1 MINPVL
7 LIVLVLSFSFSFD
20 ARAQKFENL
29 ALTPPMG
36 WNSWNYFKCD
46 FNEQLIREVAD
57 AMVSSGMKE
66 AGYEYIIIDDCWQVG
81 RDKEGYIIPDPEK
94 FPSGIKALADYI
106 HAKGLKFGLYS
117 DAGTK
122 TCKGLPGS
130 RGYEYQDARTYAS
143 WGVDFLK
150 YDWCHH
156 GTQDA
161 QASYTLMRD
170 ALYAA
175 GRPVLFS
182 ICEWGENEPWL
193 WAPEVGHMWRTG
205 HDIKDCFNCDLNTS
219 SQGIMKI
226 LDQQVE
232 LRKYA
237 GPDRWNDPDML
248 EVGNPGLSL
257 AESRAHFSLWCMLA
271 APLIAGND
279 IIHMSDE
286 VKSILTHKEVIAV
299 NQDPLG
305 LQAIKW
311 LDFGDLEVWFKPLTS
326 EEYAVCFLNRDENPK
341 ILDFDFNQWE
351 KVFDPDKGWK
361 KYAFDDT
368 YQMHDLWKNEKIG
381 TTRES
386 LKSTIPGHDVLMIKM
401 TKIP

>member
-1 MINPVL
+1 MNRISIALVVSL
-7 LIVLVLSFSFSFD
+7 LSIAVPL
-20 ARAQKFENL
+20 RAQKFEGL
-29 ALTPPMG
+29 ASTPPMG

-46 FNEQLIREVAD
+46 FDERLLREVAD
-57 AMVSSGMKE
+57 AMSSNGMKE
-66 AGYEYIIIDDCWQVG
+66 AGYEYIVIDDCWQVG
-81 RDKEGYIIPDPEK
+81 RDAEGNILPDPKK
-94 FPSGIKALADYI
+94 FPSGMKALADYI
-106 HAKGLKFGLYS
+106 HSKGLKFGLYS

-130 RGYEYQDARTYAS
+130 RGYEYQDARTYAA

-161 QASYTLMRD
+161 RASYTLMRD

-175 GRPVLFS
+175 GRPVVFS

-193 WAPEVGHMWRTG
+193 WGPGVGHMWRTG
-205 HDIKDCFNCDLNTS
+205 HDIKDCFDCDLNTS

-232 LRKYA
+232 LREYA

-257 AESRAHFSLWCMLA
+257 SQSRAHFSLWCMLA

-279 IIHMSDE
+279 IIHMTDE
-286 VKSILTHKEVIAV
+286 VKDILTHSEVIAV
-299 NQDPLG
+299 DQDPLG
-305 LQAIKW
+305 IQAIKW
-311 LDFGDLEVWFKPLTS
+311 LDFGDLEIWFKPLIN
-326 EEYAVCFLNRDENPK
+326 EEYAVCFLNRSEDPK
-341 ILDFDFNQWE
+341 TLDFDFNQWE
-351 KVFDPDKGWK
+351 KVFDPENDWK
-361 KYAFDDT
+361 KYTFEGK
-368 YQMHDLWKNEKIG
+368 YQMVDLWQNKVLG
-381 TTRES
+381 TS
-386 LKSTIPGHDVLMIKM
+386 DKPLKSIIPGHDVLMIKM
-401 TKIP
+401 SKVQ